1 MKYRLII
8 WAARLVGV
16 WAVLLALLIGA
27 VLIALAGHNPFF
39 AYGELFGGAFFDY
52 WGIGVTL
59 EKISPL
65 LLAGLAVA
73 IPLRLGL
80 FNIGAEG
87 QIYIGGLFATVIA
100 LYGPP
105 VPGVLGILLCSVA
118 GMVGGAIWAL
128 IPALLKAYRDINEV
142 IVTLLMNFVAI
153 NIVNFF
159 TAGPM
164 MEKDAPYPY
173 SPMIREDLWL
183 AVVLPRT
190 DAHTGFVVALVLAIA
205 AYFFFRRTSY
215 GYSMWTVGRSYA
227 AATYAGMSVRRH
239 IVWSMV
245 VGGSIAGLAGSFE
258 LLGLNHRLFH
268 MFSDG
273 YGYDGIIIAFLANAN
288 ALGSAVAA
296 TFLAGLESG
305 GGIMERAQ
313 GVPSTVIE
321 AIKGLVVMFVAAG
334 VVLSVRQRRWAEML
348 RRRQSL
354 NESLA
359 DARESGGDRERKSAE
374 KE

>member
-1 MKYRLII
+1 MKYLLII
-8 WAARLVGV
+8 WASRLVGV
-16 WAVLLALLIGA
+16 WAVLLALVIGGVLIG
-27 VLIALAGHNPFF
+27 LTGHNPFV
-39 AYGELFGGAFFDY
+39 AYRELFGGAFFDY
-52 WGIGVTL
+52 WGFSDTL
-59 EKISPL
+59 VKLSPL

-87 QIYIGGLFATVIA
+87 QIYMGGLFAAVIA

-105 VPGVLGILLCSVA
+105 APGLLGILLCAIA
-118 GMVGGAIWAL
+118 GMIGGALWAL

-153 NIVNFF
+153 NIVNYF
-159 TAGPM
+159 TSGPM
-164 MEKDAPYPY
+164 MEEGAPYPY

-183 AVVLPRT
+183 PYVLPRT
-190 DAHTGFVVALVLAIA
+190 DAHAGVVVAIVLAIA
-205 AYFFFRRTSY
+205 LYFFFRWTSY
-215 GYSMWTVGRSYA
+215 GYSMWTVGRSRGA
-227 AATYAGMSVRRH
+227 ASYAGMSVRQH
-239 IVWSMV
+239 IVWAMV
-245 VGGSIAGLAGSFE
+245 AGGSIAGLAGTFQI
-258 LLGLNHRLFH
+258 LGLNHRLFH

-273 YGYDGIIIAFLANAN
+273 YGYDGIIIAFLANGN

-296 TFLAGLESG
+296 VFLAGLESG
-305 GGIMERAQ
+305 GSIMERAQ

-334 VVLSVRQRRWAEML
+334 VALSIRQRRWADMV
-348 RRRQSL
+348 RRRQAL
-354 NESLA
+354 NDALATERTGARDDESTA
-359 DARESGGDRERKSAE
+359 